1 MSYRKRRKYT
11 PEFKAEVVE
20 LVRQA
25 DKSLS
30 QICRDMDLTPSAVKN
45 WVDKVDQ
52 QTQQVSK
59 TRLSDLEVQELK
71 RLRRENQQLRMERE
85 ILVKAA
91 AFFAKE
97 ST

>member
-1 MSYRKRRKYT
+1 
-11 PEFKAEVVE
+11 
-20 LVRQA
+20 
-25 DKSLS
+25 
-30 QICRDMDLTPSAVKN
+30 MDLTPSAVKN
-45 WVDKVDQ
+45 WVDKADQ
-52 QTQQVSK
+52 QTKQVSK
-59 TRLSDLEVQELK
+59 SHLNDLEVQELK